1 MAGLSDIYTPSEIM
15 AMMFPQTSA
24 YRPDLPRPVSGQ
36 FDRVKDFGPRWSEN
50 AQNKPMTS
58 LKGYG
63 WLGLMPSKSGNV
75 MSEFSGSSP
84 IDPRDLQK
92 GFIDYPQVTPT
103 LNSEEIKY
111 LLNEPGS
118 LPSIPTRARAIDDSI
133 YKKANRW
140 ASLRGLQ
147 GLSPFID

>member
-24 YRPDLPRPVSGQ
+24 YRPDLPRPMRGMDRSAFGQRHDIASG
-36 FDRVKDFGPRWSEN
+36 
-50 AQNKPMTS
+50 A
-58 LKGYG
+58 KGYG
-63 WLGLMPSKSGNV
+63 WLGPMQAA
-75 MSEFSGSSP
+75 SGSPMTEYSMTNQAG
-84 IDPRDLQK
+84 R
-92 GFIDYPQVTPT
+92 DYPQVTPGLT
-103 LNSEEIKY
+103 AEEMQY
-111 LLNEPGS
+111 LLTEPRG

-133 YKKANRW
+133 YNKANRW